1 MEPSEDSGVT
11 KNITFTPEFG
21 IMLLLYDIVFSVCK
35 MLSEKES
42 YLVILFSAGDKLR
55 W

>member
-21 IMLLLYDIVFSVCK
+21 KTLLLYDIAFSVCK
-35 MLSEKES
+35 MLSEES
-42 YLVILFSAGDKLR
+42 YLLILFSAGDKLG